1 MTKAVAVIP
10 AEASIVQAAQLMREL
25 DIGMLPVTDG
35 VRTIGIV
42 TDRDLV
48 LRAVANGLCPTSTC
62 VCDTITP
69 NLCTVDVDSDGA
81 EAGEIMAEAQV
92 RRLVVVDKRHIA
104 VGIVSLGD
112 LYRHHAAGAGETA
125 LEGVT

>member
-1 MTKAVAVIP
+1 MSKAVAVIP
-10 AEASIVQAAQLMREL
+10 AEASIVEAARLMRTL
-25 DIGMLPVTDG
+25 DVGALPVTDG

-48 LRAVANGLCPTSTC
+48 LRAVANGLSPSSTC

-69 NLCTVDVDSDGA
+69 NVCTVDVDCDVA
-81 EAGEIMAEAQV
+81 EAGELMAEAQV
-92 RRLVVVDKRHIA
+92 RRLVVVDEHHAA
-104 VGIVSLGD
+104 VGILSLGD
-112 LYRHHAAGAGETA
+112 LYRHHAASAGETA